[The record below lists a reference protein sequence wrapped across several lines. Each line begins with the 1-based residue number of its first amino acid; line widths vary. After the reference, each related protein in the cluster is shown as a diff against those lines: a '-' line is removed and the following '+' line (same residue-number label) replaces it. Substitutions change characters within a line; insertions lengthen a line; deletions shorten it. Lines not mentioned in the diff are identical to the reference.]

1 VVLESEVKVRAAL
14 EMFPPLVPSEPLVVE
29 VLPAQIYVPP
39 SSSPVRVGEA
49 AAVVGQGSQGLES

>member
-1 VVLESEVKVRAAL
+1 VVLESEVKVRVAL

-29 VLPAQIYVPP
+29 VPPAQIYVPP

-49 AAVVGQGSQGLES
+49 TAVVGQ